1 MYYLPFGM
9 ANFPGPMFVLGGV
22 HIFFWVGGKVRFF
35 IIRQR
40 GAAFH
45 EKI

>member
-1 MYYLPFGM
+1 MYYFPFGM
-9 ANFPGPMFVLGGV
+9 AYFQGPMLVLGGV
-22 HIFFWVGGKVRFF
+22 RVFFWVGGKVRFC